1 MKKQLFYSLIAGFL
15 GISVIAQDNALD
27 FDGSNDYVNVGPQAG
42 LVMSATLTIEAWVFP
57 EGAGSGGAQ
66 GGIIVNKEGEYEIA
80 RFANG
85 YVGWAFANVN
95 PGWFWHETPAFLPLN
110 QWSHVA
116 VTYQSGIAKTYLN
129 GELVETYNGSG
140 NIGDIN
146 GSTNDFRIGG
156 RQALSHYF
164 NGRIDDV
171 EIWNIVRTE
180 SQIKEN
186 VYREHPSPASEPG
199 LVAYYKFNETSGT
212 SVTDHS
218 ASGFNGTMT
227 NMDPVTDRVTSTA
240 PNPYESIAFG
250 FWQNNSTWAAG
261 QLAPVHAWAR
271 VDIKSE
277 VTVDSQEEALEVMIE
292 AGQTLTVEPASSL
305 TVSGDLINNAGTA
318 GLVLQSDAGGNGSLI
333 EYSGAE
339 ATVQRYFTGNDPDW
353 HLIGSPV
360 TGALSEV
367 FTGMY
372 LQEYDETTGLY
383 NEIIPTNGQLM
394 PMKGYA
400 VYSSL
405 SASNTVTFTG
415 NLNTGAVTANLTAVN
430 PYGWN
435 LLSNPYAS
443 SIDWDAVTLPSGLNN
458 AVYYLEA
465 GTGNFLSYNGGLG
478 GGSRYIPPMQGFF
491 VSASA
496 PTAFVFDNSVR
507 THMGANS
514 FYKSE
519 LNNFLAIKAE
529 GNDFTDGTYIRF
541 DSEATAEFDGQF
553 DAYKIIAGHNDELPQ
568 IYTQAGSENLSIN
581 VLPDQPSVNL
591 GFEAGTSGLYTLSID
606 EIEDIGTV
614 MLEDLADG
622 TLTDLNAGSYS
633 YSYETGDDPY
643 RFVLHFSPLSLSENT
658 AAGLVKVYSSGNDI
672 YVNIPENNTGEINVF
687 SLTGQMVTS
696 RPFSGSGIQ
705 KIAMDDRTGHFI
717 VRVVT
722 EGQVF
727 SEKVFVR

>member
-1 MKKQLFYSLIAGFL
+1 MKKQLFYSLIVVFL

-180 SQIKEN
+180 SQIREN
-186 VYREHPSPASEPG
+186 VYREHPSPATEAG

-212 SVTDHS
+212 NVTDHS
-218 ASGFNGTMT
+218 ASGFNGTMI
-227 NMDPVTDRVTSTA
+227 NMDPATDRVASTA

-250 FWQNNSTWAAG
+250 FWQNNATWNTG
-261 QLAPVHAWAR
+261 QLAPVHPWAR
-271 VDIKSE
+271 VNIKSG
-277 VTVDSQEEALEVMIE
+277 VTVDSQEEALEVVID
-292 AGQTLTVEPASSL
+292 AGQTLTIEPASSL
-305 TVSGDLINNAGTA
+305 TVSGDMINNAGAA

-339 ATVQRYFTGNDPDW
+339 ATVQRYFSGNDPAW
-353 HLIGSPV
+353 HLTGSPV

-383 NEIIPTNGQLM
+383 TEIIPTNVPLI

-400 VYSSL
+400 VYSNL
-405 SASNTVTFTG
+405 SAFNTVTFTG
-415 NLNTGAVTANLTAVN
+415 NLNTGAVTASLTAVN

-443 SIDWDAVTLPSGLNN
+443 SIDWDAVTLPSGVNN

-465 GTGNFLSYNGGLG
+465 STGNFLSYNGGLG

-491 VSASA
+491 VSANASA
-496 PTAFVFDNSVR
+496 TMVFDNTVR
-507 THMGANS
+507 THTGANN

-519 LNNFLAIKAE
+519 LTNYLVIKAE
-529 GNDFTDGTYIRF
+529 GNGFSDRTYIRF
-541 DSEATAEFDGQF
+541 DAGATPDFDGQS
-553 DAYKIIAGHNDELPQ
+553 DAYKIIAGDNDDLPQ
-568 IYTQAGSENLSIN
+568 IYTQAGAENLSIN
-581 VLPDQPSVNL
+581 VLPDQTSVNL
-591 GFEAGTSGLYTLSID
+591 GFEAGVSGIYTLSLD

-614 MLEDLADG
+614 TLEDLTDG
-622 TLTDLNAGSYS
+622 TLTDLNAGNYS
-633 YSYETGDDPY
+633 FSYESGDDPY
-643 RFVLHFSPLSLSENT
+643 RFVLHFAPLSLSGKT
-658 AAGLVKVYSSGNDI
+658 TAGLVKVYSAEKDI
-672 YVNIPENNTGEINVF
+672 NVNIPENITGEVSVF
-687 SLTGQMVTS
+687 SITGQLITTA
-696 RPFSGSGIQ
+696 PFSGSGIQ
-705 KIAMDDRTGHFI
+705 KIAMDGRSGHFI
-717 VRVVT
+717 VRVVSDR
-722 EGQVF
+722 QAF